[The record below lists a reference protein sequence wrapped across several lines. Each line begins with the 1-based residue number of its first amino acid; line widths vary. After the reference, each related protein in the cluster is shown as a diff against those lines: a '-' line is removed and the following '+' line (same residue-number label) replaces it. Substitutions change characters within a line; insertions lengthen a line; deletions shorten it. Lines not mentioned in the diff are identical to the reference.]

1 MGIDSLVAAGR
12 SSMFKPL
19 QYPPPRYCSGRV
31 MVAPAAFTPGRART
45 RSSNCWKNDA
55 IWGFLYFADGNGI
68 LHVNTL
74 SGLKPG
80 LTARKRRNQT
90 EREARE
96 KRQPQRE
103 AHHTRTQANI
113 LGAGDLCRGERPQEL
128 NSPARQ

>member
-80 LTARKRRNQT
+80 LTARKRRKLSINKPAPT
-90 EREARE
+90 SNTNRSEERRVGKE
-96 KRQPQRE
+96 
-103 AHHTRTQANI
+103 
-113 LGAGDLCRGERPQEL
+113 CRSRW
-128 NSPARQ
+128 SPYH